1 MTRGD
6 DEVWL
11 GKFRTSRKR
20 GANTAK
26 EAPLPYDGN
35 LMDLTSHTPL
45 HRLGETKRLIFMAA
59 LAVTDQPKSERA
71 IFHGKRVIGEGASFK
86 NGDKLLIC

>member
-1 MTRGD
+1 
-6 DEVWL
+6 
-11 GKFRTSRKR
+11 
-20 GANTAK
+20 
-26 EAPLPYDGN
+26 
-35 LMDLTSHTPL
+35 MDLTSHTPL

-86 NGDKLLIC
+86 NGDKLLVIC